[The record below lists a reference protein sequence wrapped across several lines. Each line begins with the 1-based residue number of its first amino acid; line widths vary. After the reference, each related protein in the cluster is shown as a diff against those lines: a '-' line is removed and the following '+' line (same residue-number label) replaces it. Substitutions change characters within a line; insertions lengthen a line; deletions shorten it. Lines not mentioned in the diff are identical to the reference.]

1 MAKRIK
7 HFSDKGTQDLVDL
20 TGSQRHVGLEE
31 PWKTCC
37 VITFQNNQAILTNED
52 RNLIRQIAP
61 HLTKNP
67 PLQTAVDG
75 FCDPSNQ
82 DLSDQ
87 RSKAVYSALV
97 VAGVTPERILI
108 GAFGDPLFDRKN
120 RVEVLSRPNSSRDK
134 QGLALT

>member
-7 HFSDKGTQDLVDL
+7 HFRDKGTQDLVDL
-20 TGSQRHVGLEE
+20 TGSQRNVGLEE
-31 PWKTCC
+31 PWTSCC
-37 VITFQNNQAILTNED
+37 VITFHDNQAILTSED
-52 RNLIRQIAP
+52 RNLIRQIIP
-61 HLTKNP
+61 HLTRNP
-67 PLQTAVDG
+67 PPQTAVDG

-87 RSKAVYSALV
+87 RSNAVYKALV

-120 RVEVLSRPNSSRDK
+120 RVEVLSRTSSSHDK
-134 QGLALT
+134 QSLALP